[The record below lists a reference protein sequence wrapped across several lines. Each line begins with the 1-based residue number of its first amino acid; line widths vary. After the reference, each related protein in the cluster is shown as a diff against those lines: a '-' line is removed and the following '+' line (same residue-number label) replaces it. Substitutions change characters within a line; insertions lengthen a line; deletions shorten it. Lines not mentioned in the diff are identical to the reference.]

1 LAKQQFTLQL
11 ITAASPTQYIL
22 ECSNQLASHMPLSSD
37 KPGPELVHTEAKPK
51 QGSVLERFRVT
62 WVGAGLLVICTLL
75 AYGPALHGQFV
86 WDDDSWTTTIVHL
99 LRDFSGLCEMWT
111 NLTALQQ
118 YFPLT
123 GTTFWIDYHLWGF
136 WTLPYHIENVV
147 LHALAAL
154 LAWKL
159 LVRLKFSGAWLVA
172 SIFALHPVMVESAGW
187 ITERK
192 NVLSLALY
200 LGALLAYGRVNGFW
214 ESGAAPQR
222 VPKRTPHPGPLPLEG
237 ESENRHQSRVH
248 PRQGAQ
254 IPPSEAAKAASSGT
268 QSSSGWGAY
277 LFALFLFTAA
287 MLAKTTAFSLPPVL
301 LLLAW
306 WKRGRLRWREEI
318 LPTIPF
324 FAVAIG
330 LGLVTSWVERHH
342 VGTGGPE
349 WAISFPERC
358 LIAGRSLWFYA
369 GKLLWPTNLCFVY
382 PRWQLDTH
390 SILQWLFP
398 ISAVLLVLALWL
410 GRSRITRG
418 PVTAVLF
425 FVGTLSPL
433 LGLINGYF
441 MRYSFV
447 CDHWAYLSNLGLIT
461 LAVGLLM
468 RAASKLATPWLLP
481 ILAMVLLPILAALTW
496 QQSHMYRDMETLWR
510 TTLAKN
516 PKATM
521 AQINLG
527 NLLYQQGRPNEAVV
541 LFEEALELQPGSV
554 DAHSNLG
561 AALLNLG
568 RVDEAIA
575 HLRRAVEIQP
585 TAANAHNNLGNALI
599 QKGQV
604 NEALIEFQRAVEL
617 GPGVAGAH
625 YNLGTALLQA
635 DRARDSIAPLQ
646 AELTLQPNSG
656 EVCASLGEALLQVG
670 QVEAGIELLQ
680 KAIELKPDLAS
691 AHHYLGNALL
701 QKGLVDEADGQF
713 RLALQLQPT
722 LAPALIGRGNVLLR
736 KGLLD
741 GAEAQ
746 FQQALNIRPDLAEA
760 HFNLAGIHL
769 QKGSAEAAVT
779 EFKKA
784 LAIQPNF
791 APAHNNLGTVLLSL
805 GRVDEA
811 LSHLN
816 QALKLRPDFPEA
828 HNNLANA
835 NFRMGRPKEAV
846 AEYEAALALQTAN
859 PQLLNN
865 LAWALATCPEDSV
878 RNGARAV
885 ELARQANE
893 LTGDKNPQ
901 VLGTLAAA
909 WAETGNFPKAIETA
923 GRALELATAQTN
935 NVQIEALRA
944 RLELYH
950 NKKPFRDQELRVR

>member
-1 LAKQQFTLQL
+1 
-11 ITAASPTQYIL
+11 
-22 ECSNQLASHMPLSSD
+22 MPSSD
-37 KPGPELVHTEAKPK
+37 KPGAQSLHAEAKPS
-51 QGSVLERFRVT
+51 SVLGRFRAT
-62 WVGAGLLVICTLL
+62 WVGAGLLVVYTVL
-75 AYGPALHGQFV
+75 AYGPALHGKFV

-99 LRDFSGLCEMWT
+99 LRDFSGLCAMWT

-136 WTLPYHIENVV
+136 WTLPYHIENVL

-159 LVRLKFSGAWLVA
+159 LVRLKFPGAWLVA

-187 ITERK
+187 VTERK

-200 LGALLAYGRVNGFW
+200 LGALLAYGRFTAFW
-214 ESGAAPQR
+214 EDGVWLFQNR
-222 VPKRTPHPGPLPLEG
+222 KRTPHPDPLPLEG
-237 ESENRHQSRVH
+237 ERENRLEFRER
-248 PRQGAQ
+248 PRQRAQ
-254 IPPSEAAKAASSGT
+254 TPLSRAAKSASSGT
-268 QSSSGWGAY
+268 KSSSPWGVY
-277 LFALFLFTAA
+277 LFALFLFMGA

-318 LPTIPF
+318 LATVPF
-324 FAVAIG
+324 FGVAIA

-358 LIAGRSLWFYA
+358 LIAGRALWFYT

-382 PRWQLDTH
+382 PRWSLDTH
-390 SILQWLFP
+390 SLAQWLFP
-398 ISAVLLVLALWL
+398 ISAVLVVLTLWL
-410 GRSRITRG
+410 GRSHIGRG

-433 LGLINGYF
+433 LGFVNGYF

-447 CDHWAYLSNLGLIT
+447 CDHWAYLSHLGLIT
-461 LAVGLLM
+461 LAVGLLV
-468 RAASKLATPWLLP
+468 RAASRLARPRLLP

-516 PKATM
+516 PNATM

-527 NLLYQQGRPNEAVV
+527 NLLYQQGRPNEAIVH
-541 LFEEALELQPGSV
+541 FEKALELQPTSV

-585 TAANAHNNLGNALI
+585 TAVNAHNNLGNALL
-599 QKGQV
+599 QKSQV

-617 GPGVAGAH
+617 APGVAGAQ

-635 DRARDSIAPLQ
+635 GRARDAVAPLQ
-646 AELTLQPNSG
+646 AELKLQPNSA
-656 EVCASLGEALLQVG
+656 EVCASLGEAMLQAG
-670 QVEAGIELLQ
+670 QVDAAIEPLK
-680 KAIELKPDLAS
+680 KAIELKPGLAS
-691 AHHYLGNALL
+691 AHHNLGNALF
-701 QKGLVDEADGQF
+701 QKGLLDEADGQF
-713 RLALQLQPT
+713 RLALQFQPT
-722 LAPALIGRGNVLLR
+722 LAPALIGRGNVFLR
-736 KGLLD
+736 KGSLD
-741 GAEAQ
+741 DAEAQ
-746 FQQALNIRPDLAEA
+746 FQQALKIRSDLAEA
-760 HFNLAGIHL
+760 HFNLAGIQLH
-769 QKGSAEAAVT
+769 KGNTEAAAA
-779 EFKKA
+779 EFEKA

-791 APAHNNLGTVLLSL
+791 APAQNNLGTVLLSL

-811 LSHLN
+811 ISHLN

-835 NFRMGRPKEAV
+835 YFRTGRPREAV

-893 LTGDKNPQ
+893 LTGHNNPQ

-909 WAETGNFPKAIETA
+909 WAETGNFPKASET
-923 GRALELATAQTN
+923 GRLALELATAQTN
-935 NVQIEALRA
+935 SLQIDALRT
-944 RLELYH
+944 RLALYQ
-950 NKKPFRDQELRVR
+950 NKKPFRDQELRGR